1 MQDSVKNYWK
11 LGKDQFGDT
20 LWMQKPRL
28 CPNGYW
34 EVALV
39 FHYPKG
45 CRPGKGDS
53 RFFAIIANELMSAS
67 SAMFDGLMP
76 DDKRLQFA
84 EIIRAIVIASRY
96 SWMLKRGDTTL
107 AHVPGEELVLNGQK
121 FNTTGAVNM
130 SAHEIRRIDHFIIP
144 ELVKLADKMFKRPT
158 V

>member
-1 MQDSVKNYWK
+1 MHDSIKNYWK
-11 LGKDQFGDT
+11 LGKDKYGDT

-39 FHYPKG
+39 FHYTKG

-53 RFFAIIANELMSAS
+53 RFCSIIANELMSAP
-67 SAMFDGLMP
+67 SAIFKGLMP
-76 DDKRLQFA
+76 DDKRLQFV

-107 AHVPGEELVLNGQK
+107 AHVPGEELVLNGQR
-121 FNTTGAVNM
+121 FNTTGSVNP
-130 SAHEIRRIDHFIIP
+130 SSHEIRRIDCFIIP
-144 ELVKLADKMFKRPT
+144 NLVKLVDKMFKQPT

>member
-28 CPNGYW
+28 CPNGCW
-34 EVALV
+34 GVALV

-53 RFFAIIANELMSAS
+53 RFCAVIANELLSAS

-107 AHVPGEELVLNGQK
+107 AHVPGEELALNKQK
-121 FNTTGAVNM
+121 SNLPGFIS
-130 SAHEIRRIDHFIIP
+130 SALHEIRRIDHFVIP

>member
-1 MQDSVKNYWK
+1 
-11 LGKDQFGDT
+11 
-20 LWMQKPRL
+20 
-28 CPNGYW
+28 
-34 EVALV
+34 
-39 FHYPKG
+39 
-45 CRPGKGDS
+45 
-53 RFFAIIANELMSAS
+53 
-67 SAMFDGLMP
+67 MFEGLMP

-121 FNTTGAVNM
+121 FNTTGAVNT

>member
-1 MQDSVKNYWK
+1 MQNSVKNYWK

-53 RFFAIIANELMSAS
+53 CFCAVIANELLSAS